1 MRQLFIIRLA
11 LVTGV
16 LLFAGLTTWMR
27 TSGQLPEPTEALRAN
42 LVYFRYAT
50 WAVAAFA
57 LLWALFWKARAE
69 AAMTESGVHRALIIG
84 WAPGEATALLG
95 TVTYFQG
102 GEPASMAFG
111 VLAFL
116 VVLLILRIPAPP
128 R

>member
-50 WAVAAFA
+50 WAAAAFA

>member
-27 TSGQLPEPTEALRAN
+27 TSGQLPEPAEDLRAN

-50 WAVAAFA
+50 WAAAAFA

>member
-1 MRQLFIIRLA
+1 
-11 LVTGV
+11 
-16 LLFAGLTTWMR
+16 
-27 TSGQLPEPTEALRAN
+27 
-42 LVYFRYAT
+42 
-50 WAVAAFA
+50 
-57 LLWALFWKARAE
+57 
-69 AAMTESGVHRALIIG
+69 MTESGVHRALIIG

>member
-27 TSGQLPEPTEALRAN
+27 TSGQLPEPAEDLRAN